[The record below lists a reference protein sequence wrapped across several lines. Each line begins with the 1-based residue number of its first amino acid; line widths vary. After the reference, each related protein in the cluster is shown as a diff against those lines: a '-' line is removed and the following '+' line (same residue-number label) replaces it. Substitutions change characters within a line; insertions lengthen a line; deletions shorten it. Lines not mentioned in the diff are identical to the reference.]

1 MHIYEMDWDRVLPAS
16 PSEKVN
22 IIQSYLRVLPG
33 CFATDSG
40 FHRELKTQ
48 I

>member
-1 MHIYEMDWDRVLPAS
+1 MKWTEIVFPLLRRQ
-16 PSEKVN
+16 KKIIQKN

-40 FHRELKTQ
+40 FHRELKTE